1 MWNLLK
7 KIVKRKKYNMEK
19 IEEIDIEILDN
30 ELKPFLYKWTKGDNS
45 GSVSEYESVFKDPT
59 TGIIWINFRG
69 GTRINYNLL
78 NEYMMQIEPSAIIHN
93 EPISQN
99 NLPIKNVML
108 SESKAKVPDLEN
120 PIVSLLQ
127 KQKPNWVEVGIN
139 LKLNLPTKS
148 LYNVLTS
155 SFEDAEEEIIEFV
168 VRDLDI
174 EIIKESLRINIKD
187 IYKSNGTLRKGGSN
201 GNTKNEE

>member
-7 KIVKRKKYNMEK
+7 KIVKRKKDNMEN

-108 SESKAKVPDLEN
+108 PESKARYELTEDHPLSGLTLINVPRLSRLSWASCRS
-120 PIVSLLQ
+120 VSQ
-127 KQKPNWVEVGIN
+127 SDSSP
-139 LKLNLPTKS
+139 
-148 LYNVLTS
+148 VLRFT
-155 SFEDAEEEIIEFV
+155 DG
-168 VRDLDI
+168 RL
-174 EIIKESLRINIKD
+174 
-187 IYKSNGTLRKGGSN
+187 
-201 GNTKNEE
+201 